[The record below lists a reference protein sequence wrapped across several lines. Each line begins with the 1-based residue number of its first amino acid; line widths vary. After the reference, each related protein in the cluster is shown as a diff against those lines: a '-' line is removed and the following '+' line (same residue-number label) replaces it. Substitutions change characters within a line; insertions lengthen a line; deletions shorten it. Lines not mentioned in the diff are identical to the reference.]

1 LRRTGRLANC
11 PIKDCNW
18 KGKKSGLPIHLAR
31 MHHIRRDY
39 DSETIGL
46 ASESNVLASESKCP
60 VPGCGQEAGD
70 LESHLSENH
79 QDWRLSSGK
88 WVFEV

>member
-31 MHHIRRDY
+31 KHGVHRKHEDLE
-39 DSETIGL
+39 SE
-46 ASESNVLASESKCP
+46 VCP
-60 VPGCGQEAGD
+60 VPGCGQEVGD
-70 LESHLSENH
+70 LEGHLEEKHES
-79 QDWRLSSGK
+79 WRLSSGK